1 MKKKRK
7 VLKYSSG
14 NDSLI
19 ANRNLPE
26 PNKCDLRNW
35 QELRII
41 NNKEGSYLPL
51 AECGVESLVAV
62 FGGTPNLVLNGA
74 MNVVLTVRLD
84 DKESRIAAAPAHV
97 KVLWIVNVLRLQF
110 LEDGW
115 SCCCCCH
122 CRVR

>member
-51 AECGVESLVAV
+51 AECGVEPLVAV
-62 FGGTPNLVLNGA
+62 FGGTPNLVLDGA
-74 MNVVLTVRLD
+74 VNVVLTEAFD
-84 DKESRIAAAPAHV
+84 DKELCILRFKIKCFRIVFIGATEV
-97 KVLWIVNVLRLQF
+97 V
-110 LEDGW
+110 
-115 SCCCCCH
+115 
-122 CRVR
+122 